1 LGRKYSKK
9 YEESCFAIIMMV
21 VALATSVS
29 ANAQVI
35 NVKGHEI
42 QTVEMSDSAVIAHF
56 MANQT
61 DTLRVLV
68 KTETEGEV
76 VKYFV
81 KKYYMASGKNIVKD
95 NEIILD
101 GFVVVNDSATVA
113 RISEL
118 SERAKLNVNLDNCF
132 DHKKM
137 DVESYEVNLGGET
150 YMVPKRYALKDG
162 ASLVAGIGYRYAT
175 EGIST
180 PVLNLGV
187 SHSQSWYRIALMGQ
201 LAMNEYN
208 KYAQDGL
215 KHQKYATYGTKLHFG
230 LKPFKLDKFD
240 QHRLYV
246 TGGLLWEWY
255 KTGSENFSSWGNRFD
270 PSVGLEYSYR
280 WFATGNEI
288 AFGVEYINSGS
299 VVQNSQEIKIHQVQ
313 ATVKF
318 YFGLFRH
325 KTNLS
330 K

>member
-1 LGRKYSKK
+1 MKK
-9 YEESCFAIIMMV
+9 SVFAIIMMV

-42 QTVEMSDSAVIAHF
+42 QTEQMSDSAMIAHF
-56 MANQT
+56 NENPT

-68 KTETEGEV
+68 KTENEGELT
-76 VKYFV
+76 KYFV
-81 KKYYMASGKNIVKD
+81 KKYYIASGERRIIRD
-95 NEIILD
+95 NEVIFS
-101 GFVVVNDSATVA
+101 GFVSSKPDSAAVA
-113 RISEL
+113 LVDDL
-118 SERAKLNVNLDNCF
+118 SERAMLNVNLDNCF

-150 YMVPKRYALKDG
+150 YMAPKKYALKDG

-175 EGIST
+175 EGVST
-180 PVLNLGV
+180 PVINLGV

-215 KHQKYATYGTKLHFG
+215 KHQKYATYGTKLHVG

-240 QHRLYV
+240 QHRLYI

-280 WFATGNEI
+280 RFATGNAI

>member
-1 LGRKYSKK
+1 
-9 YEESCFAIIMMV
+9 MV
-21 VALATSVS
+21 VALATSLS
-29 ANAQVI
+29 ANAQSM
-35 NVKGHEI
+35 NLKGLKV
-42 QTVEMSDSAVIAHF
+42 QMKEMSDPEVVAHF
-56 MANQT
+56 KADPT
-61 DTLRVLV
+61 DTLRVFV
-68 KTETEGEV
+68 KIETEGEV

-81 KKYYMASGKNIVKD
+81 KKYYVTSDVIVKD
-95 NEIILD
+95 SETILI
-101 GFVVVNDSATVA
+101 GFVNKNDS
-113 RISEL
+113 SNLDEL
-118 SERAKLNVNLDNCF
+118 SQRAQLNVNLDNCF

-137 DVESYEVNLGGET
+137 DVESFEVKRGEST
-150 YMVPKRYALKDG
+150 YLIPKKYALKDG
-162 ASLVAGIGYRYAT
+162 ASIVAGVGYRFAT
-175 EGIST
+175 EGEGVST

-208 KYAQDGL
+208 KHAQDGL
-215 KHQKYATYGTKLHFG
+215 KHQKYATYGTKLHIG
-230 LKPFKLDKFD
+230 LKPFKMDKFD

-299 VVQNSQEIKIHQVQ
+299 VVQNSQEIKIHQIQ

-318 YFGLFRH
+318 FFGLFRH
-325 KTNLS
+325 KTNLN

>member
-1 LGRKYSKK
+1 MI
-9 YEESCFAIIMMV
+9 FAIAMMV

-35 NVKGHEI
+35 NVKGRKI
-42 QTVEMSDSAVIAHF
+42 QTEQMSDSAVIAHF

-68 KTETEGEV
+68 KSEQDGEV
-76 VKYFV
+76 TKYFV

-113 RISEL
+113 MVDDL
-118 SERAKLNVNLDNCF
+118 SERTMLNVNLDNCF

-137 DVESYEVNLGGET
+137 DVESYESTLGGET

-215 KHQKYATYGTKLHFG
+215 KHQKYATYGTKLHVG
-230 LKPFKLDKFD
+230 LKPFKLDRFD

-288 AFGVEYINSGS
+288 SFGVEYINSGS

-318 YFGLFRH
+318 YLGLFRH
-325 KTNLS
+325 KTNLT

>member
-1 LGRKYSKK
+1 MI
-9 YEESCFAIIMMV
+9 FAIAMMV

-35 NVKGHEI
+35 VKGRKI
-42 QTVEMSDSAVIAHF
+42 QTIEMSDSAVIAHF
-56 MANQT
+56 KENPA

-95 NEIILD
+95 NEIIRD

-113 RISEL
+113 MVDNL
-118 SERAKLNVNLDNCF
+118 SERTMLNVNLDNCF

-137 DVESYEVNLGGET
+137 DVESYESTLGGET

-215 KHQKYATYGTKLHFG
+215 KHQKYATYGTKLHVG
-230 LKPFKLDKFD
+230 LKPFKLDRFD

>member
-1 LGRKYSKK
+1 
-9 YEESCFAIIMMV
+9 MMV

-113 RISEL
+113 SISEL
-118 SERAKLNVNLDNCF
+118 SERSKLNVNLDNCF
-132 DHKKM
+132 DKKKM

-215 KHQKYATYGTKLHFG
+215 KHQKYATYGTKLHVG
-230 LKPFKLDKFD
+230 LKPFKLDRFD

-288 AFGVEYINSGS
+288 SFGVEYINSGS

-325 KTNLS
+325 KTNIS
-330 K
+330 NK

>member
-1 LGRKYSKK
+1 MKK
-9 YEESCFAIIMMV
+9 TIFAIIMMV

-29 ANAQVI
+29 ANAQVL
-35 NVKGHEI
+35 NVKGRKI
-42 QTVEMSDSAVIAHF
+42 QTEQMSDSAVIAHF
-56 MANQT
+56 KANQT

-76 VKYFV
+76 TKYFV
-81 KKYYMASGKNIVKD
+81 KKYYMASGTKNIVKD

-101 GFVVVNDSATVA
+101 GFVSSKPDSVA
-113 RISEL
+113 VAMAMVDDL
-118 SERAKLNVNLDNCF
+118 SERTKLNVNLDNCF

-137 DVESYEVNLGGET
+137 DVESYEVTVGGET
-150 YMVPKRYALKDG
+150 YMAPKKYALKYG
-162 ASLVAGIGYRYAT
+162 ASLVAGVGFRYAT

-180 PVLNLGV
+180 PVFGIGAAYT
-187 SHSQSWYRIALMGQ
+187 QSWFEFELTGQ

-215 KHQKYATYGTKLHFG
+215 KLKKYLTYGTNFDAKVKLA
-230 LKPFKLDKFD
+230 KFD
-240 QHRLYV
+240 RFDQKCLYL

-255 KTGSENFSSWGNRFD
+255 KTGSENFSSWGNRLD
-270 PSVGLEYSYR
+270 PSVGLEFSSR
-280 WFATGNEI
+280 WFATGNKI
-288 AFGVEYINSGS
+288 AVGAKYIYSGS
-299 VVQNSQEIKIHQVQ
+299 VVQNSQEIRVHMIQ

-318 YFGLFRH
+318 YLGLFRH

>member
-1 LGRKYSKK
+1 MKK
-9 YEESCFAIIMMV
+9 SVFAIAMMV

-35 NVKGHEI
+35 NVKGRKI
-42 QTVEMSDSAVIAHF
+42 QTEQMSDSAVIAHF

-68 KTETEGEV
+68 KSEQDGEV
-76 VKYFV
+76 TKYFV

-113 RISEL
+113 MVDDL
-118 SERAKLNVNLDNCF
+118 SERTMLNVNLDNCF

-137 DVESYEVNLGGET
+137 DVESYESTLGGET

-215 KHQKYATYGTKLHFG
+215 KHQKYATYGTKLHVG
-230 LKPFKLDKFD
+230 LKPFKLDRFD

-288 AFGVEYINSGS
+288 SFGVEYINSGS

-318 YFGLFRH
+318 YLGLFRH
-325 KTNLS
+325 KTNLT

>member
-1 LGRKYSKK
+1 MKK
-9 YEESCFAIIMMV
+9 SVFAIAMMV

-35 NVKGHEI
+35 NVKGRKI

-68 KTETEGEV
+68 KTETKGEV

-95 NEIILD
+95 NETILD
-101 GFVVVNDSATVA
+101 GFVVVNDSTTVA
-113 RISEL
+113 MVDDL

-132 DHKKM
+132 DHKKL

-150 YMVPKRYALKDG
+150 YMAPKKYALKDG

-208 KYAQDGL
+208 KFAQDGL
-215 KHQKYATYGTKLHFG
+215 KHQKYATYGTKLHVG
-230 LKPFKLDKFD
+230 LKPFKLDRFD
-240 QHRLYV
+240 QHRLYI

>member
-1 LGRKYSKK
+1 MKK
-9 YEESCFAIIMMV
+9 MIFAIAMMV

-35 NVKGHEI
+35 NVKGRKI
-42 QTVEMSDSAVIAHF
+42 QTEQMSDSAVIAHF

-68 KTETEGEV
+68 KSEQDGEV
-76 VKYFV
+76 TKYFV

-113 RISEL
+113 MVDDL
-118 SERAKLNVNLDNCF
+118 SERTMLNVNLDNCF

-137 DVESYEVNLGGET
+137 DVESYESTLGGET

-215 KHQKYATYGTKLHFG
+215 KHQKYATYGTKLHVG
-230 LKPFKLDKFD
+230 LKPFKLDRFD

-288 AFGVEYINSGS
+288 SFGVEYINSGS

-318 YFGLFRH
+318 YLGLFRH
-325 KTNLS
+325 KTNLT

>member
-1 LGRKYSKK
+1 MKK
-9 YEESCFAIIMMV
+9 MYIAIIMMV
-21 VALATSVS
+21 VALATSIS

-81 KKYYMASGKNIVKD
+81 KKYYMASERQIVKD
-95 NEIILD
+95 NEVILD
-101 GFVVVNDSATVA
+101 GFVSSKPDSVTVA
-113 RISEL
+113 KVDDL
-118 SERAKLNVNLDNCF
+118 SERAMLNVNLDNCF

-137 DVESYEVNLGGET
+137 DVESYESTLGGET

-175 EGIST
+175 EGVST
-180 PVLNLGV
+180 PVLNIGV

-215 KHQKYATYGTKLHFG
+215 KHQKYATYGTKLHVG
-230 LKPFKLDKFD
+230 LKPFKLDRFD

-288 AFGVEYINSGS
+288 SFGVEYINSGS

-325 KTNLS
+325 KTNIS
-330 K
+330 NK

>member
-1 LGRKYSKK
+1 MKK
-9 YEESCFAIIMMV
+9 TIFAIIMMV
-21 VALATSVS
+21 VALATSLS
-29 ANAQVI
+29 ANAQV
-35 NVKGHEI
+35 NVKGI
-42 QTVEMSDSAVIAHF
+42 QINTSEMSDSAVIAHF
-56 MANQT
+56 VANPT

-68 KTETEGEV
+68 KSETEGEV

-81 KKYYMASGKNIVKD
+81 KKYYMTSDTKSIVKD
-95 NEIILD
+95 NETILD
-101 GFVVVNDSATVA
+101 GFVVNSDSATIA
-113 RISEL
+113 KIDDI
-118 SERAKLNVNLDNCF
+118 SERAKLNVNLNNCF
-132 DHKKM
+132 NYKKM
-137 DVESYEVNLGGET
+137 DVESYEVTLGDST
-150 YMVPKRYALKDG
+150 YMVPRKFALKDG

-175 EGIST
+175 EGVST

-187 SHSQSWYRIALMGQ
+187 SHTQSWYRIALMAQ

-215 KHQKYATYGTKLHFG
+215 KLKKYATYGTKLHVG

-240 QHRLYV
+240 QHRLYI

>member
-1 LGRKYSKK
+1 MKK
-9 YEESCFAIIMMV
+9 SVFAIMMMV
-21 VALATSVS
+21 VALATSIS

-215 KHQKYATYGTKLHFG
+215 KHQKYATYGTKLHVG
-230 LKPFKLDKFD
+230 LKPFRLDRFD

-288 AFGVEYINSGS
+288 SFGVEYINSGS

-325 KTNLS
+325 KTNIS
-330 K
+330 NK

>member
-1 LGRKYSKK
+1 MKK
-9 YEESCFAIIMMV
+9 VVFAIIMMV

-113 RISEL
+113 SISEL

-215 KHQKYATYGTKLHFG
+215 KHQKYATYGTKLHVG
-230 LKPFKLDKFD
+230 LKPFKLDRFD

-288 AFGVEYINSGS
+288 SFGVEYINSGS

-325 KTNLS
+325 KTNIS
-330 K
+330 NK